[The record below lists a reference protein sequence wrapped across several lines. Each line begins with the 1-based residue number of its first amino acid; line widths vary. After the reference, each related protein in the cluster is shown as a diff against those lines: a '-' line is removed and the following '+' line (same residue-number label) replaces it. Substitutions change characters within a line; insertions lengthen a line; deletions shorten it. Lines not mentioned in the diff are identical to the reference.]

1 MDFYFGKVSGN
12 STRAAF
18 GLFEAGCEFT
28 PHILDYKAGENRAP
42 AYLAI
47 NPMGKIPS
55 LVDGAFKLWESNAI
69 NWYAAEKRPS
79 ARLLPDSVQGRADVQ
94 RWLMFQA
101 AHVTPACI
109 PIMRA
114 THPGLQE
121 WFQVRGDRA
130 AAESSRKELVRY
142 LHTLDEALEGR
153 EWLVGAFSLADIAY
167 APHLYLVRE
176 GGFDFGPWPSLRG
189 WLDRLTARPSWRE
202 AHALVLEPL

>member
-18 GLFEAGCEFT
+18 GLFESGCEFV
-28 PHILDYKAGENRAP
+28 PHVLDYKAGENRTP

-69 NWYAAEKRPS
+69 NWYAAEKNPS
-79 ARLLPDSVQGRADVQ
+79 AHLLPDSLPGRADVQ

-114 THPGLQE
+114 THPRIQE
-121 WFQVRGDRA
+121 WFGVRGDLA
-130 AAESSRKELVRY
+130 AAEASRKELARY
-142 LHTLDEALEGR
+142 LHALDGALQGR
-153 EWLVGAFSLADIAY
+153 EWLAGAFSLADISY
-167 APHLYLVRE
+167 APHLTLVRE
-176 GGFDFGPWPSLRG
+176 GGFEFGAWPSVRG
-189 WLDRLTARPSWRE
+189 WLDRLTARPAWKE
-202 AHALVLEPL
+202 ARALVLAPL